1 MASIIGLVVLFLAT
15 LTLGGCAGLPNLAG
29 LLNGQG
35 SGYGNGYGGS
45 YGQPYGQPYGA
56 PMGVP
61 VPMDPGYATAAPA
74 GVYAPQPQPYYAPQQ
89 PYADNYNGANV
100 YAPAQPGPM
109 GGPWVDQ
116 RERDQAARIH
126 QGLRDGSL
134 TPREAQR
141 LQAEQRHLRG
151 AEGRMRADGNLNPN
165 ERARLNGMQN
175 RANQDIYGAR
185 HNGVVQPSAAG
196 PRYGNGPAGPGH
208 PMVRPGGPGN
218 GPIGPTGSMVR
229 RGAPGQPGNGPVG
242 PMGQPQINGAQMQGP
257 GQPQMRPMQPQA
269 RPVQSGSAP
278 RARRTAAT
286 PGG

>member
-1 MASIIGLVVLFLAT
+1 SMASIIGLVVLFLAT
-15 LTLGGCAGLPNLAG
+15 LTLGGCAGMPNLAG
-29 LLNGQG
+29 LMNGQG

-141 LQAEQRHLRG
+141 LQAEQRHIRG

-165 ERARLNGMQN
+165 ERARLNAMQN
-175 RANQDIYGAR
+175 RANRDIYGAR
-185 HNGVVQPSAAG
+185 HNGVVQPGAHG
-196 PRYGNGPAGPGH
+196 FQPGNGPLGPTAGS
-208 PMVRPGGPGN
+208 MVRPG
-218 GPIGPTGSMVR
+218 
-229 RGAPGQPGNGPVG
+229 APRHQPNGPVG